1 MGWFCF
7 QLSVMGPC
15 WRPAAGHFTRQGIAA
30 IVNRGESAAREHVMK
45 NARNFL
51 ILTAALFGFCMAS
64 PGAIGEAV
72 RTIDLPVLLT
82 MVANSGT
89 ANQDTLQNGLYAITL
104 TAPPKN
110 PGTKAGK
117 LALKK
122 EYSAASLEALVAEHP
137 ELKEL
142 AVSNQACRVDYL
154 ERCLNI
160 KPAFK
165 EKFMAGFAKAGLNM
179 NNHEGRYSHLNVIPL
194 AGYNW
199 YSRSPAFNDGKI
211 SMVAALVQEETLEV
225 GAYNISIDARKL
237 NISAGSPNSIVQI
250 TGVDIAQSDFLISFD
265 AGERCTEGK
274 REFGFLVRVALGS
287 GPPTV
292 KWVSPKNTS
301 DSSFVVSGDT
311 VYTVNGG
318 SCVEDFLYA
327 IDFKTGKVLSR
338 LKLPSGADFITSDG
352 QRLLLGL
359 YEGAVTY
366 RLP

>member
-1 MGWFCF
+1 
-7 QLSVMGPC
+7 
-15 WRPAAGHFTRQGIAA
+15 
-30 IVNRGESAAREHVMK
+30 MK
-45 NARNFL
+45 SRWNFL
-51 ILTAALFGFCMAS
+51 VLIVALAGLCL
-64 PGAIGEAV
+64 GAPKTFSEEV

-89 ANQDTLQNGLYAITL
+89 SNQDTLQNGLYAISL

-110 PGTKAGK
+110 PGGKTGK

-122 EYSAASLEALVAEHP
+122 EFSAATLEALVAEHP
-137 ELKEL
+137 ELKAL

-160 KPAFK
+160 TSAFK
-165 EKFMAGFAKAGLNM
+165 EKFIAGFAKAGLNM

-199 YSRSPAFNDGKI
+199 YSRSPEFGDGKI
-211 SMVAALVQEETLEV
+211 SMVAALVQEESLEV
-225 GAYNISIDARKL
+225 GAYNISIDAKKL
-237 NISAGSPNSIVQI
+237 DINAGSPDSTVQI
-250 TGVDIAQSDFLISFD
+250 TGVEITQGDFLISFD
-265 AGERCTEGK
+265 ASERCTAGK

-287 GPPTV
+287 GAPTV

-301 DSSFVVSGDT
+301 DASFVVRGDT
-311 VYTVNGG
+311 IYTVNGG
-318 SCVEDFLYA
+318 SCVDDFLYA
-327 IDFKTGKVLSR
+327 LDFKTGKVLSR
-338 LKLPSGADFITSDG
+338 MKLPSGADFITADSE
-352 QRLLLGL
+352 RLLLGL